1 MPVEGRGGG
10 GHHARPRGSASP
22 AAAAANAAYSNKVE
36 DGRAPSAEGRGGDG
50 RVRSL
55 VEVAEGVRLLRMLLR
70 LLLLRLLLVQ
80 LLQNHFQ
87 DFNRLVSSLFTPVQ
101 MADRRETEV
110 GQIFATAFRQS
121 LEGSGNTAGDSNA
134 LVKGLPRKWVRN
146 PG

>member
-10 GHHARPRGSASP
+10 GHHARPRVSASSS
-22 AAAAANAAYSNKVE
+22 AAADSNKVE
-36 DGRAPSAEGRGGDG
+36 DGRAPSADG
-50 RVRSL
+50 RVRRL
-55 VEVAEGVRLLRMLLR
+55 VEVAEGVRMLLLL
-70 LLLLRLLLVQ
+70 LLLLRLLLLLIQ